1 VSASVNHQLVAK
13 LSLYSVL
20 VVFMA
25 DLEFELGH
33 TSLQV
38 EQVLLQVGLL
48 CLKGSDL
55 LLQLSVLALLPVVA
69 LLHLVFGAEDLL
81 SESLAD
87 VSSFTGKHILKR
99 FLLRSQGLNLLLI
112 EVQLLIHAT
121 DGLLQGVDFA
131 LQGG

>member
-55 LLQLSVLALLPVVA
+55 LLQLGVLALLPVVA

-121 DGLLQGVDFA
+121 NGLLQGVDFT

>member
-1 VSASVNHQLVAK
+1 MSGSVNHQLVAK

-20 VVFMA
+20 VVFVT

-48 CLKGSDL
+48 RLQGSDL

-81 SESLAD
+81 GEGLAD
-87 VSSFTGKHILKR
+87 VPSFTGKHILKR

-112 EVQLLIHAT
+112 EVQLLVHT
-121 DGLLQGVDFA
+121 PDGLLQGIDFS
-131 LQGG
+131 LQGS